1 MTVRDALLER
11 RSIRKFKETKLSEE
25 QIRLLLEAAMAAP
38 TGRNAKPWKFYVVTD
53 EEVLAKIRE
62 GIGPHGNY
70 PAPCAI
76 LVTGNENISNL
87 WTSDCG
93 AATENIMLQA
103 VELGLGTLWLAEYP
117 LEPRMASIRSIIKLE
132 DGEIPFSLIYVGV
145 PDIRPEPRTQYEEDK
160 IIRI

>member
-1 MTVRDALLER
+1 MTVREALLER
-11 RSIRKFKETKLSEE
+11 RSIRKFEETKLTEE

-38 TGRNAKPWKFYVVTD
+38 TGRNSQPWKFYVVTD
-53 EEVLAKIRE
+53 EETLQKIRD

-93 AATENIMLQA
+93 AATENIMTQA

-117 LEPRMASIRSIIKLE
+117 LEPRMESIRSIIHLE

-145 PDIRPEPRTQYEEDK
+145 PVVHPEPRTQYDEKK
-160 IIRI
+160 IVRI